1 MLNASCIIKHFVFR
15 NTLCVKLVCKQFHTS
30 KRSYILSK
38 IEVIWKMTIFWLFF
52 SQKSQ
57 IFEFGC
63 ANRRPLRSNL
73 IQTTPITYASFETHP
88 LLKSWKLKKKTTNK
102 QKMSILVKNCQL
114 WPTEDKVEVMLYF
127 AIKWILRHNFWHRP
141 VIGIPKFTEF
151 EPPTHTPTVLVLC
164 PHIILLLFVILWL
177 AFL

>member
-1 MLNASCIIKHFVFR
+1 MNFFPLIFIPLIHSESFINSEFIMLNASCIIKHFVFR

-63 ANRRPLRSNL
+63 ADRRPLRSNL
-73 IQTTPITYASFETHP
+73 IQTRPITYASFETHP
-88 LLKSWKLKKKTTNK
+88 VLISWKLKKKQQTNK
-102 QKMSILVKNCQL
+102 KCPSWWRIANFGQQK
-114 WPTEDKVEVMLYF
+114 
-127 AIKWILRHNFWHRP
+127 IKWKWCCI
-141 VIGIPKFTEF
+141 
-151 EPPTHTPTVLVLC
+151 
-164 PHIILLLFVILWL
+164 
-177 AFL
+177 FLSNGYSGTTFDTDP